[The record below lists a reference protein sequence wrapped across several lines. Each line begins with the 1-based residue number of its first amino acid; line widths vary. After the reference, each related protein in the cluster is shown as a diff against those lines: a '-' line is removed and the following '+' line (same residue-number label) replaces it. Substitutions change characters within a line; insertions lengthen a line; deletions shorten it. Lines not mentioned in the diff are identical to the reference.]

1 MTEPFSRVSLCHC
14 TTCKAISGGP
24 GSATGRVPTSA
35 IRVPHRARADP
46 TYQPDEGT
54 AKSFCSECGSNLFG
68 TGWPDSDVT
77 GVRLPALDE
86 PYDGKPDMHIY
97 VRSVAPWETLPGRR
111 PSPHDEGAAVLRSTS
126 SYSRTGLVEVI
137 QLMRADVSYHER
149 SR

>member
-1 MTEPFSRVSLCHC
+1 MRGSCLCGGVAFEVTEPFSRVSFCHC

-35 IRVPHRARADP
+35 INVLTGRELIR
-46 TYQPDEGT
+46 TYQPEEGT
-54 AKSFCSECGSNLFG
+54 AKSFCGECGANLFG

-97 VRSVAPWETLPGRR
+97 VRSVAPWEVLPDDGLPRY
-111 PSPHDEGAAVLRSTS
+111 DEAAS
-126 SYSRTGLVEVI
+126 
-137 QLMRADVSYHER
+137 
-149 SR
+149 

>member
-1 MTEPFSRVSLCHC
+1 MRGSCLCGGVTFEVTEPFSRVSFCHC
-14 TTCKAISGGP
+14 TTCKAISGGV

-35 IRVPHRARADP
+35 IRVLTGREQIR

-54 AKSFCSECGSNLFG
+54 AKSFCGVCGANLFG

-97 VRSVAPWETLPGRR
+97 VRSVAPWEVLPDDGLPRY
-111 PSPHDEGAAVLRSTS
+111 DEGA
-126 SYSRTGLVEVI
+126 
-137 QLMRADVSYHER
+137 Q
-149 SR
+149 